1 MLFELVAWWYSAGW
15 LDTLQRIEKRILG
28 IWRLFSVGILARTLF
43 APWRRI
49 TTDAGRGFDSL
60 MRSMIDNLVSRVVGF
75 TVRIFV
81 LLFALVATLFAVII
95 GAAIVLLWPLV
106 PVLALFSLFKGI
118 VG

>member
-1 MLFELVAWWYSAGW
+1 MLIELIAWWYSAGW
-15 LDTLQRIEKRILG
+15 LDTLHRIEKRVLG

-49 TTDAGRGFDSL
+49 TTTPGRGFDSL
-60 MRSMIDNLVSRVVGF
+60 MRSTLDNFVSRVVGF

-81 LLFALVATLFAVII
+81 LVGAFLATFLAVII
-95 GAAIVLLWPLV
+95 GVAIAVLWPLV
-106 PVLALFSLFKGI
+106 PVLALFCLYKGV

>member
-15 LDTLQRIEKRILG
+15 LDTLHRIQRRIFG

-49 TTDAGRGFDSL
+49 TTTPGRGIDSL

-81 LLFALVATLFAVII
+81 LFMAMVASLLAVVVGTL
-95 GAAIVLLWPLV
+95 IVLLWPLV
-106 PVLALFSLFKGI
+106 PFVALFCLYKGI

>member
-1 MLFELVAWWYSAGW
+1 MLIELVTWWYGAGW
-15 LDTLQRIEKRILG
+15 LDTLQRIQKRILG

-49 TTDAGRGFDSL
+49 VSTPGRGLDSL

-81 LLFALVATLFAVII
+81 LVGALLATFIALVV
-95 GAAIVLLWPLV
+95 GAAIAVLWPLV
-106 PVLALFSLFKGI
+106 PVIAIFCLYKGI
-118 VG
+118 LG